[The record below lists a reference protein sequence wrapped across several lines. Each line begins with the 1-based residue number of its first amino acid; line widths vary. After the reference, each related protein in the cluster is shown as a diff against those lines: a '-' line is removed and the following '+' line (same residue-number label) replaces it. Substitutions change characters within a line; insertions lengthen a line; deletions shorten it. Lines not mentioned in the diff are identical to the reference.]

1 MLLELHPLITPAWGQ
16 IFWGGIVFLVL
27 LFLLKKFAWKP
38 MLAAVNDREQAIEES
53 IQLAQKTQGEMKQLQ
68 AQNESLLKEA
78 RIERDK
84 MIKEAADTSKRII
97 AEAKESASEQSN
109 KIVADAQVVIKS
121 EKQAAIAELKT
132 QMAAFSLE
140 IAEKVIRGELSS
152 SDKQKA
158 LATELANSI
167 SVN

>member
-1 MLLELHPLITPAWGQ
+1 
-16 IFWGGIVFLVL
+16 
-27 LFLLKKFAWKP
+27 

-53 IQLAQKTQGEMKQLQ
+53 IQLAQKTQSEMKQLQ

>member
-1 MLLELHPLITPAWGQ
+1 MHPLITPAIGQ
-16 IFWGGIVFLVL
+16 IIWGGLVFIIL
-27 LFLLKKFAWKP
+27 LILLKKFAWKP

-53 IQLAQKTQGEMKQLQ
+53 IQLAQKTQAEMKQLQ

-78 RIERDK
+78 RVERDK
-84 MIKEAADTSKRII
+84 MIKEAADTSKKMI
-97 AEAKESASEQSN
+97 AEAKDQAAAQAN
-109 KIVADAQVVIKS
+109 KIVADAQVVIKA
-121 EKQAAIAELKT
+121 EKMAAVAELKT

-140 IAEKVIRGELSS
+140 IAEKVIKGELAS

-158 LATELANSI
+158 LATELADSI

>member
-38 MLAAVNDREQAIEES
+38 MLTAVNDREKSIEDA
-53 IQLAQKTQGEMKQLQ
+53 IQLANKTQAEMKQLQ

-78 RIERDK
+78 RAERDV
-84 MIKEAADTSKRII
+84 MLKEATEVSKRLLADAKASAK
-97 AEAKESASEQSN
+97 AEHD
-109 KIVADAQVVIKS
+109 KIVASAQEVINI
-121 EKQAAIAELKT
+121 EKAAAISELKT
-132 QMAAFSLE
+132 QVAALSLE
-140 IAEKVIRGELSS
+140 IAEKVIKGELSTD
-152 SDKQKA
+152 DKQKA
-158 LATELANSI
+158 LAEKLAGSI